1 MEGIIDIYMGIF
13 KKAQDDFQSNHEAI
27 LHEFEARKYE
37 PDVYMEMMSYIDDLF
52 FDVRTLREQNA
63 KLREQ
68 IAEND
73 RLWDLAENGG

>member
-1 MEGIIDIYMGIF
+1 MGIF
-13 KKAQDDFQSNHEAI
+13 KKAQDDFQATHEAM
-27 LHEFEARKYE
+27 LNEFEARKYE

-63 KLREQ
+63 ELREQ

-73 RLWDLAENGG
+73 RLWGHPNQSEG